1 LTDISDY
8 SNGEGADLALV
19 ADLATDL
26 AVAQSTPLYEG
37 PGFAVLRDGSRHEW
51 ADHLDRPRRRTGT
64 IRLTDPASFA
74 DLVLR
79 NVTTDTVLYASRDD
93 GCVTAVFDDHPSSD
107 MGSNAAPAVAA
118 GYRRDRVVLALCDG
132 DDWREWAS
140 ADRRPLTQVQMGDH
154 VDMLAHTMVEPDA
167 ATMLEIATTLSSKSK
182 IDLDSRVNLGTGAMT
197 FSLVEDTQVKAGRTG
212 RGEIEIPRTI
222 AFECVPWRGS
232 ERIRFEARFRVTA
245 SRDDGVRML
254 YAILR
259 REETLDSAF
268 RLLIESIRE
277 DVGDLPILF
286 GSPS

>member
-8 SNGEGADLALV
+8 SDGEGADLALV

-26 AVAQSTPLYEG
+26 AVVQGEPLYAG

-51 ADHLDRPRRRTGT
+51 FEQLPRPTRRTGT
-64 IRLTDPASFA
+64 IRLTDPRSFA
-74 DLVLR
+74 DLVMR
-79 NVTTDTVLYASRDD
+79 NVTMDTVLYASRED
-93 GCVTAVFDDHPSSD
+93 GCVTAVFDDHPA
-107 MGSNAAPAVAA
+107 SNEDVGPGPDVEG
-118 GYRRDRVVLALCDG
+118 GYRRDRVVLSLRSG
-132 DDWREWAS
+132 DDWNEWAS

-197 FSLVEDTQVKAGRTG
+197 FSLVEDTQVKAGKSG

-222 AFECVPWRGS
+222 TFECAPWRGT
-232 ERIRFEARFRVTA
+232 ERVRFEARFRVTA

-259 REETLDSAF
+259 REETLDNAF
-268 RLLIESIRE
+268 GLLVESIR
-277 DVGDLPILF
+277 DDIGGLPILL